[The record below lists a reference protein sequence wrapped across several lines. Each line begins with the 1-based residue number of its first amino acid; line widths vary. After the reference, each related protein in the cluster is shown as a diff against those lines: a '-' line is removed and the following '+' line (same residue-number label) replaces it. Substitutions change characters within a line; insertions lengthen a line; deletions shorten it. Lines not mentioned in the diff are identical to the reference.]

1 MSKESLLETKSNEK
15 ISNLN
20 PHDSE
25 IPNNIGIV
33 KLKGKLE
40 GIELKCD
47 IGITLTESLK
57 EEEAKIPSENKRITQ
72 PQMFL
77 YFYIPFFFLII
88 STTIDY
94 IYDYSF
100 HLLLFI
106 LPLVFG
112 FIIHSMV
119 VKSGTVDPN
128 YFKKFV
134 DTITFAS
141 SGLTA
146 CILIFKTID
155 LSNPYTTRIYQLIN
169 GTALEKALFILI
181 FSIIYTI
188 VTIFA
193 ISAVLKFLI
202 SLRDLISYK
211 AQ

>member
-1 MSKESLLETKSNEK
+1 MSKEPLLETKSNEK
-15 ISNLN
+15 ISHLN
-20 PHDSE
+20 PHDSD
-25 IPNNIGIV
+25 IPNNIGII
-33 KLKGKLE
+33 KLKGRLE

-47 IGITLTESLK
+47 IGITLTESSK
-57 EEEAKIPSENKRITQ
+57 EEAKIPSENKRITQ

-77 YFYIPFFFLII
+77 YFYIPFFLLII
-88 STTIDY
+88 TTTIDY

-193 ISAVLKFLI
+193 ISAVLKSLI